1 MEIAYAP
8 HSGSIGG
15 IMRVKFFA
23 QKQAGVEQ
31 KRKAIDNCRINNP
44 VSAEL

>member
-1 MEIAYAP
+1 MRLNSEFMA
-8 HSGSIGG
+8 GL
-15 IMRVKFFA
+15 MRVKFFA